1 MTHTHA
7 RMHTHTQQFAH
18 TARLGPGWVGLQ
30 LDECLPTPNRRD
42 SQLASKC
49 LLPSHCRDMRRNR
62 QQAGIVALHVRQ
74 IVGSEGAVIVV
85 IRALRVE
92 RFDLSRQGLTTE
104 HDLQIG
110 QIARAKAPAR
120 IVERGVIGR
129 RGTADAGRYHCCWA
143 CTADTPSG
151 RVNAR
156 VGGPLDRGLR
166 PHDHILR
173 TTRPAVVPRR
183 IKDEVVLAGVIHP
196 SPAIGPP
203 VLRQHRL
210 HVKSVYGQSDIARA
224 SDPEGAGLVVSVW
237 CRICCMLDAASSRHA
252 IAAGDNECRRR

>member
-1 MTHTHA
+1 MS
-7 RMHTHTQQFAH
+7 
-18 TARLGPGWVGLQ
+18 TAFP
-30 LDECLPTPNRRD
+30 LPRYAP
-42 SQLASKC
+42 
-49 LLPSHCRDMRRNR
+49 
-62 QQAGIVALHVRQ
+62 QQAASRYSSACQRPRRLSAGGNVQSTRC
-74 IVGSEGAVIVV
+74 GAVIVV

-224 SDPEGAGLVVSVW
+224 SDPEGAGLVVSLPVATQLPLVT
-237 CRICCMLDAASSRHA
+237 MNVVDGELDGGDELGTMDWLRTAGGSTILTPVLRPPPSYPRADAS
-252 IAAGDNECRRR
+252 